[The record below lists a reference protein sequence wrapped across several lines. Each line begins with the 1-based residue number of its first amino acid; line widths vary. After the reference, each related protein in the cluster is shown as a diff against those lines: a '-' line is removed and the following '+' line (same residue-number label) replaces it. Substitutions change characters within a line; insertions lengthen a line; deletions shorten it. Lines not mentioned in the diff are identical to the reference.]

1 MRCWW
6 WWWWW
11 WYGGGG
17 GGGGGEVVVGGGMR
31 NTRRDRWN
39 SSPHLR
45 LSTEY
50 VDQMV
55 VVVGLVVLGVWWIRV
70 GTDRTRYDSSDCLQG
85 TLIRG
90 GSRGRYE
97 GCT

>member
-1 MRCWW
+1 
-6 WWWWW
+6 
-11 WYGGGG
+11 
-17 GGGGGEVVVGGGMR
+17 MR

-55 VVVGLVVLGVWWIRV
+55 VVVGVVVVVVLGVWWIRV
-70 GTDRTRYDSSDCLQG
+70 GTGGTRHDSLG
-85 TLIRG
+85 TG
-90 GSRGRYE
+90 YAD
-97 GCT
+97 